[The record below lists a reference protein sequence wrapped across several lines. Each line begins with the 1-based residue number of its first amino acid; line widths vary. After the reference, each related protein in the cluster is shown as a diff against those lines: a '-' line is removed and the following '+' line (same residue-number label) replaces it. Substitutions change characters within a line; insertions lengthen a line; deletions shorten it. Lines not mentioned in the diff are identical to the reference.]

1 MFIAANDGTNSDIG
15 FSPITNR
22 HCETEESCTLG
33 DDYYGMLYIY
43 IYILILNHVAH
54 LNLTEIFFFCVR

>member
-1 MFIAANDGTNSDIG
+1 MFVAANDGTNSDIG

-33 DDYYGMLYIY
+33 DDYYGMLY
-43 IYILILNHVAH
+43 N
-54 LNLTEIFFFCVR
+54 IFTAD

>member
-1 MFIAANDGTNSDIG
+1 MPYVSCSNNKNYWLHHHDTIFFMFIAANDGTNSDIG

-33 DDYYGMLYIY
+33 DDYYGML
-43 IYILILNHVAH
+43 
-54 LNLTEIFFFCVR
+54 